1 MRTYRAKNSEED
13 ASHAISSLGE
23 RLDDKLPILLTPS
36 PYLRIRIDDRCDVIS
51 DVFLLSTLAMK
62 GHAERCQKLEGTL
75 YVDLRSARDANVQI
89 WDAQANKILDKI
101 EDLFSWGWH
110 AGTVRTLIKCVHD
123 EITSD
128 LKWK

>member
-1 MRTYRAKNSEED
+1 ME
-13 ASHAISSLGE
+13 
-23 RLDDKLPILLTPS
+23 
-36 PYLRIRIDDRCDVIS
+36 
-51 DVFLLSTLAMK
+51 
-62 GHAERCQKLEGTL
+62 GHPERCQRLKDSLSVNLGSTRNTDVSVWE
-75 YVDLRSARDANVQI
+75 V
-89 WDAQANKILDKI
+89 QANKILDKI